1 MWRYRWPSKQYHDY
15 GLIKSMFPVVRSHGY
30 WRWAD
35 QVVRVS
41 AAYYS
46 LSDNSYYL
54 MYGERYWRVN
64 AQEKR
69 KASENV
75 RTYRRNG
82 VTVKRWVNPVDPP
95 RNIATK
101 WHHLCEV
108 GPEEINLSLPDA

>member
-1 MWRYRWPSKQYHDY
+1 M
-15 GLIKSMFPVVRSHGY
+15 VRSHGY
-30 WRWAD
+30 WKWAD
-35 QVVRVS
+35 QLVRVS

-64 AQEKR
+64 AVERR
-69 KASENV
+69 KVNESV

-82 VTVKRWVNPVDPP
+82 TPVKRWINPVDPP
-95 RNIATK
+95 RTIASK